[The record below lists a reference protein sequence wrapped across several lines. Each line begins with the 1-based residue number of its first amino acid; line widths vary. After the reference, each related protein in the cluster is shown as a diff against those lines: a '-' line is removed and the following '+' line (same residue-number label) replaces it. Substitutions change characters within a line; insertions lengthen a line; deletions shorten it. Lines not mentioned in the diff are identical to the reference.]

1 MKDEVIVN
9 NLGTMYQ
16 GIDYSEAMRIYED
29 YAVRSRG
36 SYGRISGKRVTL
48 IDSAMQILRQHK
60 PCNVNMK
67 GGFTSCDIPTRF
79 FFGSILDTLEKSS
92 VSAIK

>member
-1 MKDEVIVN
+1 MKYEVIVG

-48 IDSAMQILRQHK
+48 IDSARQVLRQHK
-60 PCNVNMK
+60 PCNVK
-67 GGFTSCDIPTRF
+67 RKE
-79 FFGSILDTLEKSS
+79 GSHR
-92 VSAIK
+92 